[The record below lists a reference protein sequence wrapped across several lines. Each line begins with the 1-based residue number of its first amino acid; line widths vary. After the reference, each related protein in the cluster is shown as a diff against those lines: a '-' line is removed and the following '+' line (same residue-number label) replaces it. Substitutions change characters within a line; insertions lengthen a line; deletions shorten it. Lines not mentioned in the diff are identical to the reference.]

1 MDDLTAQALKD
12 FTARYCD
19 AWHEEHKSWPLSEE
33 LYGVPSPCII
43 STTEDAVYWQPQP
56 FTGEQ
61 NVNSVERAFDIV
73 IQPTIHTFY
82 TTQFA
87 GDMHAQFGDIKLT
100 LLQTSSEDDFRRVQ
114 ENLIG
119 HLVTQKRLKLPPT
132 LFIATLEEE
141 LEVISVC
148 NLSGEV
154 CKETLGTRKRTHL
167 ASNLAGIR
175 LINLSLFCNPNTPS
189 GCERSLT
196 DSVGDRQK

>member
-61 NVNSVERAFDIV
+61 NVNAVERAFDIV
-73 IQPTIHTFY
+73 IQPTIHTFLY
-82 TTQFA
+82 DSVCRGYARAVWRYQT
-87 GDMHAQFGDIKLT
+87 DIAANLG
-100 LLQTSSEDDFRRVQ
+100 EDDFRRVQ

-167 ASNLAGIR
+167 ASNLAEF
-175 LINLSLFCNPNTPS
+175 LNQLKPL
-189 GCERSLT
+189 L
-196 DSVGDRQK
+196 

>member
-1 MDDLTAQALKD
+1 M
-12 FTARYCD
+12 
-19 AWHEEHKSWPLSEE
+19 
-33 LYGVPSPCII
+33 
-43 STTEDAVYWQPQP
+43 
-56 FTGEQ
+56 
-61 NVNSVERAFDIV
+61 

-100 LLQTSSEDDFRRVQ
+100 LLQTRSEDDFRRVQ

-167 ASNLAGIR
+167 ASNLAEF
-175 LINLSLFCNPNTPS
+175 LNQLKPL
-189 GCERSLT
+189 L
-196 DSVGDRQK
+196 

>member
-61 NVNSVERAFDIV
+61 NVNAVERAFDIV

-82 TTQFA
+82 TTQF
-87 GDMHAQFGDIKLT
+87 GDIKLT
-100 LLQTSSEDDFRRVQ
+100 LLQTWSEDDFRRVQ

-167 ASNLAGIR
+167 ASNLAEF
-175 LINLSLFCNPNTPS
+175 LNQLKPL
-189 GCERSLT
+189 L
-196 DSVGDRQK
+196 

>member
-1 MDDLTAQALKD
+1 MDDLTARALKD

-61 NVNSVERAFDIV
+61 NVNAVERAFDIV

-82 TTQFA
+82 TTQFV

-100 LLQTSSEDDFRRVQ
+100 LLQTWSEDDFRRAQ

-167 ASNLAGIR
+167 ASNLAEF
-175 LINLSLFCNPNTPS
+175 LNQLKPL
-189 GCERSLT
+189 L
-196 DSVGDRQK
+196 